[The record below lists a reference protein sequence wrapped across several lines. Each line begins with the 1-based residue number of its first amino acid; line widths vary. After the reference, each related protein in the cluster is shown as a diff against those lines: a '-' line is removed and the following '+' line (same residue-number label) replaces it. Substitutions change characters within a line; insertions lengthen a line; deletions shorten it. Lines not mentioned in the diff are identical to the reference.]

1 MPEDLDM
8 QQDKLQSNRSSVHD
22 DHYAPITYISMIISI
37 GLLWAW
43 SCGFPSQFTELQV
56 DRQLAAMI
64 PTILLAAIG
73 LEVLPGSFR
82 VRCWLVLAGASYFIP
97 IAPMVWR

>member
-8 QQDKLQSNRSSVHD
+8 QQDKLQASRSSIHD
-22 DHYAPITYISMIISI
+22 DHFAPVTYISMIISI
-37 GLLWAW
+37 GLLWVW

-56 DRQLAAMI
+56 NKQMAAMF
-64 PTILLAAIG
+64 PTTLLAAIG

-82 VRCWLVLAGASYFIP
+82 VQCWLLLAGTSYFIP
-97 IAPMVWR
+97 VAYMVWR

>member
-1 MPEDLDM
+1 MPEDLDT
-8 QQDKLQSNRSSVHD
+8 QQDKLQSNGSSAHD

-37 GLLWAW
+37 GLLWVW

-73 LEVLPGSFR
+73 LEVLPSSSR
-82 VRCWLVLAGASYFIP
+82 VQCWLLLAGTSYFIP